1 MSDQPVK
8 HVGHNYF
15 IQAVNGG
22 KVLEAMAAQDWIL
35 RRMLDSGDD
44 TIIIQVI
51 DLKNG
56 PPFSELKLV
65 DGCTEAD

>member
-15 IQAVNGG
+15 IQAVNSG
-22 KVLEAMAAQDWIL
+22 KVLEAMAAQDRIL
-35 RRMLDSGDD
+35 RRTLDSGDD
-44 TIIIQVI
+44 TIVVQV
-51 DLKNG
+51 DDSKNG
-56 PPFSELKLV
+56 PPFFELKLV